1 MKKKQ
6 LTKDVYDDYYNRA
19 YIFSL
24 LVNKNAVSKLESD
37 YLSGFV
43 LEEDL
48 LTVLNFLLK
57 ENSSVFLSDD
67 RVKDNLCNI
76 IENVSEKN
84 NGIKNNITSLLNCS
98 DYKSQYGYPFLRV
111 QYLFRKYGF
120 TDMKKIRVFKEY
132 IDEARNLSNIFLTN
146 SKEYLYDSI
155 AFDFKLIS
163 SLPKLEDNPKLIY
176 DECLNNCKLFASLNY
191 FKLEY
196 PDMFND
202 KSFLKFVR
210 DITKSQTTENHKLDN
225 ENCLF
230 DDFDSENKKALNFV
244 SRKIKR
250 L

>member
-6 LTKDVYDDYYNRA
+6 LTKDVYDEYYNRA

-24 LVNKNAVSKLESD
+24 LVDKNVVSKLESD

-43 LEEDL
+43 FEEDL
-48 LTVLNFLLK
+48 LNGLSFLLK
-57 ENSSVFLSDD
+57 ENSSVFSSDD
-67 RVKDNLCNI
+67 RLKDNICSIIANSSEKMNDIKHNI
-76 IENVSEKN
+76 I
-84 NGIKNNITSLLNCS
+84 SLLNCS
-98 DYKSQYGYPFLRV
+98 DYKSQYSYPFLRV
-111 QYLFRKYGF
+111 QYLFRKYGY
-120 TDMKKIRVFKEY
+120 DMKKIKSFNEY
-132 IDEARNLSNIFLTN
+132 IDEARNLSNIFLTT

-163 SLPKLEDNPKLIY
+163 SLPDLEDNPKLIY
-176 DECLNNCKLFASLNY
+176 DECLNNYKLFASLNY

-202 KSFLKFVR
+202 KSFLRFIR
-210 DITKSQTTENHKLDN
+210 NITKSQAIGNHELDN

-230 DDFDSENKKALNFV
+230 DDFDSENKKALTFV